1 MGLGFRGLGFR
12 GLGFRGSGVR
22 GLGFRG
28 LGFRVWGFRVPL
40 VFNLNE
46 LLSSNLATCGSTAWG
61 FKPYFSTAS
70 FPNRYQDPPCTL
82 KWGYMV
88 PNSRYLGPNR
98 G

>member
-12 GLGFRGSGVR
+12 GLGVWGLGFRGLGFR
-22 GLGFRG
+22 GLGVWGFRG

-46 LLSSNLATCGSTAWG
+46 FLSSSPATCGSTAWG

-70 FPNRYQDPPCTL
+70 FPNR
-82 KWGYMV
+82 
-88 PNSRYLGPNR
+88 
-98 G
+98 